1 MSTFA
6 EGGNQTIWKDI
17 WQFETRMFHNL
28 RDSHPVKIFLHSIYS
43 ANRLI
48 KKKSLE
54 SQANAGHLHVL
65 NAVIVNVNVETFA
78 SLLF

>member
-6 EGGNQTIWKDI
+6 EGGNQSTWKDI

-28 RDSHPVKIFLHSIYS
+28 RDSQPVKIFLHSIYS